1 MVVPVLRNL
10 GILAPWLSRKA
21 FLRQRSKEKPPFGGR
36 SIAVFVISSALS
48 LSTHEMAI
56 KGKKQEMVMA
66 RCAHK
71 YTRQTK
77 PGIRVRRVSE
87 QAQAWI
93 GTRLIITEVKRPYN
107 RPIRFPAP
115 SALTPNPFW
124 DTAGVSAG
132 QGSRKKCLFMGDSKV
147 HTSYPRW
154 FICGFKGQLICH

>member
-10 GILAPWLSRKA
+10 GILAPWPSRKA

-48 LSTHEMAI
+48 LYSRDGDQ
-56 KGKKQEMVMA
+56 GKKPEMVMPG
-66 RCAHK
+66 AHK
-71 YTRQTK
+71 RPRQTK

-93 GTRLIITEVKRPYN
+93 GNRLIITEVRRPYN
-107 RPIRFPAP
+107 RPIRFPPP

-132 QGSRKKCLFMGDSKV
+132 QGSRKKKLV
-147 HTSYPRW
+147 H
-154 FICGFKGQLICH
+154 G